1 MNNYFFEDQKESNNH
16 SFDTVIA
23 KHYSIEK
30 AILLKDLKYFCAYK
44 LRNSQLKKGLP
55 LVYYSSAALEGQYN
69 YMSAKSIGRWL
80 NDLIK
85 DGILFTCVANKV
97 KYDRTKSYLVNFKK
111 YNDIKNQLEYDEKLD
126 EKFLKYCN
134 DTITQN
140 GQWITQNEQSNTQNG
155 ETIPTQTSTQ
165 TPIFLETEKKEAI
178 KIEHKETLNGNQ
190 ESDNTIEPFIDFT
203 EKSVKFGYLGKC
215 KGLFQTY
222 LNLLTFSEYE
232 DKIIKGIFYSI
243 KDNLT
248 AYNKKQGT
256 NTPIQDKNV
265 LDALKIALQAF
276 TIKPLPSGKM
286 NLVYFRGSL
295 NANVYIKIDDTAK
308 LLDLVGSE
316 QKANYYKIAARDGAS
331 IATEKL
337 RNLLTKQGK
346 I

>member
-1 MNNYFFEDQKESNNH
+1 
-16 SFDTVIA
+16 
-23 KHYSIEK
+23 
-30 AILLKDLKYFCAYK
+30 
-44 LRNSQLKKGLP
+44 
-55 LVYYSSAALEGQYN
+55 
-69 YMSAKSIGRWL
+69 
-80 NDLIK
+80 
-85 DGILFTCVANKV
+85 
-97 KYDRTKSYLVNFKK
+97 VNF
-111 YNDIKNQLEYDEKLD
+111 
-126 EKFLKYCN
+126 
-134 DTITQN
+134 
-140 GQWITQNEQSNTQNG
+140 
-155 ETIPTQTSTQ
+155 
-165 TPIFLETEKKEAI
+165 
-178 KIEHKETLNGNQ
+178 
-190 ESDNTIEPFIDFT
+190 
-203 EKSVKFGYLGKC
+203 GYSGKC

-248 AYNKKQGT
+248 AYNKKQGID
-256 NTPIQDKNV
+256 TPIQDKNV

-308 LLDLVGSE
+308 LLDLIGSE
-316 QKANYYKIAARDGAS
+316 QRANYYNIAARDGAS

>member
-1 MNNYFFEDQKESNNH
+1 MNRDFKGVWIPKNIWIDVELSWMEKLFIVEIDSLDNENHCFASNSYFAEFFQLSKPRCTQIIKSLEAKGFLSIKLEWKGKAVTKRTITVNKAKYNGSKNIKEGGKKTKQGGKDSKQGVVRKLNDSNTESNNTINN
-16 SFDTVIA
+16 F
-23 KHYSIEK
+23 
-30 AILLKDLKYFCAYK
+30 
-44 LRNSQLKKGLP
+44 
-55 LVYYSSAALEGQYN
+55 
-69 YMSAKSIGRWL
+69 L
-80 NDLIK
+80 ND
-85 DGILFTCVANKV
+85 
-97 KYDRTKSYLVNFKK
+97 
-111 YNDIKNQLEYDEKLD
+111 
-126 EKFLKYCN
+126 
-134 DTITQN
+134 
-140 GQWITQNEQSNTQNG
+140 
-155 ETIPTQTSTQ
+155 
-165 TPIFLETEKKEAI
+165 EKKEAPKTEKKQI
-178 KIEHKETLNGNQ
+178 FVNWDGTFTDNGNLKTN
-190 ESDNTIEPFIDFT
+190 SDENNYIDFT
-203 EKSVKFGYLGKC
+203 DEKINFGYLGKC

-316 QKANYYKIAARDGAS
+316 QRANYYKIAARDGAI

>member
-1 MNNYFFEDQKESNNH
+1 MYSILLSKGSYIGFSKPLAKALKSIEAALMLSEILDKIEYHQRTAKENSVRVPKYIFITAEKFTDNLLL
-16 SFDTVIA
+16 SAYQQRKAIKILVEFGLIETKLCGIPA
-23 KHYSIEK
+23 KLHFKIPSGFNASIEK
-30 AILLKDLKYFCAYK
+30 CLQQVVKKIDNCELSNLTTNYKTKDKNINNF
-44 LRNSQLKKGLP
+44 
-55 LVYYSSAALEGQYN
+55 
-69 YMSAKSIGRWL
+69 L
-80 NDLIK
+80 ND
-85 DGILFTCVANKV
+85 
-97 KYDRTKSYLVNFKK
+97 
-111 YNDIKNQLEYDEKLD
+111 
-126 EKFLKYCN
+126 
-134 DTITQN
+134 
-140 GQWITQNEQSNTQNG
+140 
-155 ETIPTQTSTQ
+155 
-165 TPIFLETEKKEAI
+165 EKKEALKTEI
-178 KIEHKETLNGNQ
+178 YVKQESTFTDNGNLKTN
-190 ESDNTIEPFIDFT
+190 SDENNYIDFT
-203 EKSVKFGYLGKC
+203 DEKINFGYLGKC

-316 QKANYYKIAARDGAS
+316 QRANYYNIAARDGAS

>member
-1 MNNYFFEDQKESNNH
+1 LPIIQVATPKVQLTEPKVQLTEPKVQLNRTPKPIEPNVTKDIKDKESIFNNMP
-16 SFDTVIA
+16 
-23 KHYSIEK
+23 
-30 AILLKDLKYFCAYK
+30 
-44 LRNSQLKKGLP
+44 Q
-55 LVYYSSAALEGQYN
+55 
-69 YMSAKSIGRWL
+69 
-80 NDLIK
+80 
-85 DGILFTCVANKV
+85 
-97 KYDRTKSYLVNFKK
+97 
-111 YNDIKNQLEYDEKLD
+111 
-126 EKFLKYCN
+126 
-134 DTITQN
+134 
-140 GQWITQNEQSNTQNG
+140 
-155 ETIPTQTSTQ
+155 
-165 TPIFLETEKKEAI
+165 TEKKEVFA
-178 KIEHKETLNGNQ
+178 KQESTFTNNGNLKTNSN
-190 ESDNTIEPFIDFT
+190 ENNYIDFT
-203 EKSVKFGYLGKC
+203 DEKIKFGYLGKC

-316 QKANYYKIAARDGAS
+316 QRANYYNIAARDGAS